1 MDNQGIPRD
10 IAYDWSDYYKYMSP
24 GTRDFCMDLFGK
36 IIRGSGPKERIVEP
50 ESVDLK
56 QLSDDPTKSD
66 LEIVK
71 DVVLAFYEKM
81 GLRDKVEEL
90 LDGRNEHF
98 AVVFFDPEDER
109 YKNIEAPPC
118 VTTTKESQIPNPPE
132 QPNILCIPINGYN
145 SEQPNLRPED
155 IFILAHEL
163 SHTVSFLYN
172 EKEVDG
178 KRVIPIPKEGDIPN
192 YLFGETDSKTI
203 ELKMFQFLSETY
215 PNADKIFNDAIRAFI
230 FKSFVAGP
238 ETEARESFIRLGVG
252 SLSPRDD
259 STPLEGF
266 LDQNEMEII
275 ARNTNMPPELLTERF
290 NKMLAQ
296 GVFRGRD
303 HMKYMMG
310 AMLAIQ
316 MWDRDYKDVAAAL
329 KEFSTAKKRSS
340 VEDVVKNLGIE
351 NVTPELLFEGY
362 HKFIENFS
370 KTVTMDKGV
379 LENFA
384 KDEKVAAQKED
395 ARSALGRMHERIDK
409 ENNFEEIPQ

>member
-56 QLSDDPTKSD
+56 QLSDDPTKPD

-215 PNADKIFNDAIRAFI
+215 PNADKNFNDAIRAFI

-329 KEFSTAKKRSS
+329 KDFSTAKKRSS

-395 ARSALGRMHERIDK
+395 ARSALGRMQERIDK

>member
-24 GTRDFCMDLFGK
+24 STRDFCMDLFGK

-56 QLSDDPTKSD
+56 QLSDDPTKPD

-163 SHTVSFLYN
+163 SHTISFLN
-172 EKEVDG
+172 TEKEVDG

-215 PNADKIFNDAIRAFI
+215 PNADKNFNDAIRAFI

-329 KEFSTAKKRSS
+329 KDFSTAKKRSS

-379 LENFA
+379 LGNFA
-384 KDEKVAAQKED
+384 KDEKVAAKKED
-395 ARSALGRMHERIDK
+395 ARSALGRMYERIDK

>member
-56 QLSDDPTKSD
+56 QLSDDPTKPD

-132 QPNILCIPINGYN
+132 QPNILCIPVNGYN

-163 SHTVSFLYN
+163 SHTVCFLYH

-215 PNADKIFNDAIRAFI
+215 PNADKNFNDAIRAFI

-275 ARNTNMPPELLTERF
+275 VRNTSMPPELLTERF

-329 KEFSTAKKRSS
+329 KDFSTTEKRGN
-340 VEDVVKNLGIE
+340 VEDVVKVLGIE
-351 NVTPELLFEGY
+351 NVTPELLVEGY
-362 HKFIENFS
+362 HTFIDNFS
-370 KTVTMDKGV
+370 KTVTIDKGA
-379 LENFA
+379 LEEFA
-384 KDEKVAAQKED
+384 KDEKVAGKKEE
-395 ARSALGRMHERIDK
+395 AISALGMMRERTEAK
-409 ENNFEEIPQ
+409 KNLGEISQ